1 MPSAEA
7 GGGEFLEVD
16 RGDVRQPRVSS
27 SWASKGDRQGGDR
40 VAARP
45 TLEHMRRIAGRV
57 QTDSG
62 PRAGDRGGSRP
73 RRGRALGMSI
83 MVTVALAAVLL
94 SVVAHRSPD
103 GSVRAVALQSEAT
116 VLWSDGMEDGT
127 LDGWGGASFTGGGEF
142 DSGAGASAASRDVA
156 HTGSWSA
163 KMALPDGS
171 GGTRL
176 FRWRE
181 PRQYRDLVF
190 SAWFYIPRDYTL
202 TGDPSSRFWNVFQ
215 FKSRSTSNSVD
226 PFFDLTVTNPSPGS
240 MRLNLDWSPRTL
252 EGPSP
257 GESGLR
263 RFTQST
269 TDIPVGRW
277 FQLTAELRQSSAF
290 DGALRI
296 WQDAQ
301 LLFDLAGIR
310 TSYQN
315 CAYNA
320 WCGSNEWSINN
331 YSDALSPAPAVI
343 YTDDASIAL
352 PAAPGAVAPSAV
364 PPLNRLTVQRRQRG
378 TFVRGSLRIA
388 RAGSR
393 FAAVLR
399 TADGR
404 RVAGRTR
411 ARRVRAGVLR
421 FRVAL
426 TREQRIGL
434 RRRHSLALRLAVTVT
449 PPGGTAASAERR
461 VDLRP

>member
-1 MPSAEA
+1 
-7 GGGEFLEVD
+7 
-16 RGDVRQPRVSS
+16 
-27 SWASKGDRQGGDR
+27 

-45 TLEHMRRIAGRV
+45 GLEHMRRIAGRV
-57 QTDSG
+57 QTDGG
-62 PRAGDRGGSRP
+62 PRAGDHGGSRP
-73 RRGRALGMSI
+73 RRRRAIGMSI
-83 MVTVALAAVLL
+83 MVTAALAAVCL

-103 GSVRAVALQSEAT
+103 RSLHPIALQSAGT

-127 LDGWGGASFTGGGEF
+127 LDGWGGALLRGGGEF
-142 DSGAGASAASRDVA
+142 NSGAGASAASRDVA
-156 HTGSWSA
+156 HTGSWSVR
-163 KMALPDGS
+163 MTLPDGS

-176 FRWRE
+176 FRWQE

-190 SAWFYIPRDYTL
+190 SAWFYIPRNYTL
-202 TGDPSSRFWNVFQ
+202 TGAPSSRFWNLFQ
-215 FKSRSTSNSVD
+215 FKSRSTSDSVD
-226 PFFDLTVTNPSPGS
+226 PMFELMVDNPSPDR

-257 GESGLR
+257 GESGWR
-263 RFTQST
+263 RFTQAA

-277 FQLTAELRQSSAF
+277 FQLTAQLRQSSAF

-331 YSDALSPAPAVI
+331 YSDALSPAPAVV
-343 YTDDASIAL
+343 YADDASIAL
-352 PAAPGAVAPSAV
+352 PSTPGAVAPTAV
-364 PPLNRLTVQRRQRG
+364 RPLSRLTVQRRQRG
-378 TFVRGSLRIA
+378 TSVRGSLRIA

-399 TADGR
+399 SADGR

-426 TREQRIGL
+426 TREQRLRL
-434 RRRHSLALRLAVTVT
+434 RRRQSLSLRLAVTVR
-449 PPGGTAASAERR
+449 PPGGTPASAERR
-461 VDLRP
+461 VDLRS